1 MYIIIVANAP
11 AFDATP
17 FVAQLHAAD
26 YVIAAD
32 GGANAL
38 YHLDFAPQQL
48 IGDLDSVE
56 SSVLAWLETQAC
68 QITRFPR
75 EKNETDLELA
85 LLAACEHSPQSLDI
99 LGATGGRLDHTLANI
114 GLLSLD
120 NLHGCAVRLLDSH
133 QELVMLW
140 AGESYEVRGQVG
152 DTISLLPWA
161 GPAHGITLEGFYY
174 PLTDA
179 TLFANRA
186 RGISN
191 ILQQSPARI
200 TLRDG
205 FLLILHH
212 FDVGEHQWCARNLD
226 L

>member
-1 MYIIIVANAP
+1 MDIIIVANAP
-11 AFDATP
+11 TFDATP
-17 FVAQLHAAD
+17 FIPRLRAAD

-38 YHLDFAPQQL
+38 YQLKYIPQQL
-48 IGDLDSVE
+48 IGDLDSVAPP
-56 SSVLAWLETQAC
+56 VLAWLEAHAC

-85 LLAACEHSPQSLDI
+85 LLAACRYAPQSIDI

-114 GLLSLD
+114 GLLTLEE
-120 NLHGCAVRLLDSH
+120 LHGCAVRLLDHH
-133 QELVMLW
+133 QELLMVR
-140 AGESYEVRGQVG
+140 AGESYEVSGNVG
-152 DTISLLPWA
+152 DTVSLLPWN

-174 PLTDA
+174 PLADA
-179 TLFANRA
+179 TLLPNRA

-200 TLRDG
+200 IVRDG
-205 FLLILHH
+205 FLLMVHH
-212 FDVGEHQWCARNLD
+212 FDAGEHQWCFYRPD
-226 L
+226 P